1 MFGDMTKH
9 QYISDVAPLPR
20 RGEHDVLQPA
30 DPLIFLI
37 DEDEVVR
44 DSLKVLLESH
54 GLQVRDFRHAA
65 DFLAKAGTPRAG
77 CLVLGHNRSIA
88 EGLQLLA
95 ALRGRGAALP
105 TIFIVGGGDAV
116 TKAAALAAGAVA
128 YLERPIEEAALIRT
142 VAAALARK
150 CGLSASAGDASAP
163 ESLNASIGY

>member
-1 MFGDMTKH
+1 M
-9 QYISDVAPLPR
+9 
-20 RGEHDVLQPA
+20 LQPA

-54 GLQVRDFRHAA
+54 GLQVRDFRHAE
-65 DFLAKAGTPRAG
+65 DFLAKAGAPRAG

-95 ALRGRGAALP
+95 ALRDRGAALP

-128 YLERPIEEAALIRT
+128 YLERPIEEAVLIRT

-150 CGLSASAGDASAP
+150 CGLSASVGDASAP
-163 ESLNASIGY
+163 DPLNASIGY